1 MRKGALLSCTA
12 ALLCL
17 IGIVVAASGGDLQDR
32 NPIVITSDYE
42 FTAKNG
48 VVAGSGTVDDPYII
62 EGWQIDA
69 GYHDYGIRIDRTSR
83 YFVIRNVEIS
93 GAAKAAIFLSYVR
106 NALVQDCKLTG
117 NWIGITLNFASYNRV
132 SGCTLASNAEGLHLR
147 FSRDNQVLS
156 NAIYGNDYAAIW
168 LYASNTNEIVGNF
181 LAESHMGVYLDLGSE
196 GNLLYKNT
204 FLDNVHNAHS
214 DQPNQWDYEGE
225 GNYWFNYVGIDADE
239 NGIGD
244 SPYVI
249 ASDSDQDNFPLLRAP

>member
-83 YFVIRNVEIS
+83 YFVIRDVEIS

-196 GNLLYKNT
+196 ENLLYKNT

>member
-32 NPIVITSDYE
+32 NPIVITGDYE

-117 NWIGITLNFASYNRV
+117 NWIGIILNFASANRI
-132 SGCTLASNAEGLHLR
+132 SGCTLKSNTDGLHLY
-147 FSRDNQVLS
+147 FSSDNQILS
-156 NAIYGNDYAAIW
+156 NTIERNDYAIW
-168 LYASNTNEIVGNF
+168 CDASNTNEIIRNTI
-181 LAESHMGVYLDLGSE
+181 ASNHMGIYLELCSQ
-196 GNLLYKNT
+196 GNLLYHNT
-204 FLDNVHNAHS
+204 FLGNLHNAHS
-214 DQPNQWDYEGE
+214 DDLNQWDYEGE
-225 GNYWFNYVGIDADE
+225 GNYWFSYVGIDADE

-249 ASDSDQDNFPLLRAP
+249 ASDRDQDNFPLLRAP

>member
-249 ASDSDQDNFPLLRAP
+249 ASDSDQDNFPLLRVP

>member
-214 DQPNQWDYEGE
+214 DDLNQWDYEGE